1 MARSTSSL
9 RSSMTSPP
17 ANLVGLALGQAEC
30 QSSPVSEFA
39 LGPWRELRPGIYRAV
54 AEPETVN
61 VGLVVGTE
69 SALLVDTGSSPGQ
82 GRAIRESVA
91 AVTDRPLVA
100 VVVTHWHYDHAFGV
114 AAFGDLDSVGH
125 ESVGGRLGSPEAA
138 AEAARL
144 GLAPDDLA
152 APSRELVVAT
162 AYDLGGRRVEVAHL
176 GRGHT
181 DGDLVVV
188 VPDADVVF
196 AGDLIESAGPPSFGP
211 DSVPDEWAGTL
222 DGLVGLMTERSV
234 AVPGH
239 GDPGDRQFVFGQRG
253 EVAARAAGPLPA
265 GLPERPPPPPARAFL
280 RP

>member
-82 GRAIRESVA
+82 GRAIRESVT

-138 AEAARL
+138 AAAARPGL
-144 GLAPDDLA
+144 GA
-152 APSRELVVAT
+152 AA
-162 AYDLGGRRVEVAHL
+162 LGG
-176 GRGHT
+176 
-181 DGDLVVV
+181 
-188 VPDADVVF
+188 
-196 AGDLIESAGPPSFGP
+196 AGPGP
-211 DSVPDEWAGTL
+211 GGGP
-222 DGLVGLMTERSV
+222 
-234 AVPGH
+234 
-239 GDPGDRQFVFGQRG
+239 RQ
-253 EVAARAAGPLPA
+253 
-265 GLPERPPPPPARAFL
+265 
-280 RP
+280 

>member
-1 MARSTSSL
+1 M
-9 RSSMTSPP
+9 
-17 ANLVGLALGQAEC
+17 
-30 QSSPVSEFA
+30 SEFA

-222 DGLVGLMTERSV
+222 DGLVGLMTERTI

-239 GDPGDRQFVFGQRG
+239 GDPVDREFVFTARG
-253 EVAARAAGPLPA
+253 EIAAQAAGQTPVVLPNRPPLPLA
-265 GLPERPPPPPARAFL
+265 
-280 RP
+280 